1 MFKRSA
7 KRLKSWNTIDHWID
21 LIVDIGLIIF
31 DVLTSPILIMVRI
44 LRNTIN
50 RFLKGYLK
58 SFLKWITHKL
68 INILVKI
75 KHNLFR

>member
-1 MFKRSA
+1 MF

-50 RFLKGYLK
+50 RFIKGYLK
-58 SFLKWITHKL
+58 SFLKWITHKF

-75 KHNLFR
+75 NII